1 LKKFLPRLY
10 PAFLE
15 DLHRELKTFLVRP
28 RRETQMS
35 KSIPALLKEIGKSPP
50 SAVPE
55 ESLLSAALTDIILGI
70 ATHAQCAALLTCL
83 HFTKLDHNAY
93 VISVFAKTMREH
105 ALKVHRADL
114 GKNVPKDEYLVDIV
128 GTGGDGWGTFNAS
141 TSAAI
146 VAAGAGCY
154 VCKVTLSMSSIDIV

>member
-1 LKKFLPRLY
+1 
-10 PAFLE
+10 
-15 DLHRELKTFLVRP
+15 
-28 RRETQMS
+28 MS
-35 KSIPALLKEIGKSPP
+35 TAIPTLLKEIVKHPPP
-50 SAVPE
+50 SSIPS
-55 ESLLSAALTDIILGI
+55 ESLLSDALTDIILGI

-83 HFTKLDHNAY
+83 HFTKLDHNAH
-93 VISVFAKTMREH
+93 VISAFAKTMRQH

-114 GKNVPKDEYLVDIV
+114 GKNVPKDEFLLDIV

-154 VCKVTLSMSSIDIV
+154 ICKVHISHNLD

>member
-1 LKKFLPRLY
+1 
-10 PAFLE
+10 
-15 DLHRELKTFLVRP
+15 
-28 RRETQMS
+28 MS
-35 KSIPALLKEIGKSPP
+35 TSIPALLKEIGKSPP
-50 SAVPE
+50 SVVPS
-55 ESLLSAALTDIILGI
+55 ESILSAALTDIILGI

-93 VISVFAKTMREH
+93 VISAFAKTMRDH

-114 GKNVPKDEYLVDIV
+114 GKGVPQSEYLVDIV

-146 VAAGAGCY
+146 IAAGAGCY
-154 VCKVTLSMSSIDIV
+154 VCKVISYL

>member
-1 LKKFLPRLY
+1 
-10 PAFLE
+10 
-15 DLHRELKTFLVRP
+15 
-28 RRETQMS
+28 MS
-35 KSIPALLKEIGKSPP
+35 TSIPALLKEIAKSPSSVLP
-50 SAVPE
+50 N
-55 ESLLSAALTDIILGI
+55 ESILSAALTDIILGI

-83 HFTKLDHNAY
+83 HFTKLDHNAH

-114 GKNVPKDEYLVDIV
+114 GKDVPRDEYLVDIV

-146 VAAGAGCY
+146 IAAGAGCY
-154 VCKVTLSMSSIDIV
+154 VCKVISYI